1 MLTTCGQQSVSPA
14 LVSMFFNVE
23 TLYAYLLDV
32 YCFEISLNVW
42 QFLGCGLVVAFSIAS
57 VIEKHRSTQKD

>member
-23 TLYAYLLDV
+23 TLYAYLYDV

-42 QFLGCGLVVAFSIAS
+42 QILGCILVIIFSIAS
-57 VIEKHRSTQKD
+57 VVEKHK